1 MFGIDL
7 AFVTRFG
14 KLFLSGAVAV
24 LLLGAQQAAAQATSP
39 SAGCTAAN
47 AGDYDFSLPTGVALT
62 SSPFTADYTAGE
74 ILTFALSAGGGGVN
88 TATAED
94 TTDSV
99 TILSTSVEASTD
111 YSVPNSGSR
120 DFNLEMDTV
129 AGDFA
134 ATLSVSCAPAQGSI
148 VITKASD
155 VDGSFDFT
163 GDLGSF
169 TVSVSGEPG
178 SATFSNVFAGTYV
191 VSEALSPEFDLSGI
205 VCTGDSDGGSVI
217 DVNDG
222 EVTID
227 LDAGETVICTF
238 TNSSVN
244 APPSEAEVVE
254 TSQHVIRNF
263 LYRRASVLLNE
274 QPDRARIVRKSP
286 GLLWSD
292 AADINIQ
299 ANDSGVDAKFAVSTG
314 DAWVN
319 DVDIWVEGH
328 YSTYNDNNSA
338 AIEGD
343 LGVVYLGA
351 DYLLNEDLLV
361 GVLGQLDW
369 ISERSG
375 GFGEDIDGN
384 GWMAGPYVSA
394 RLDKNLFFDARAA
407 WGRSSNDISI
417 EGFISDDAFE
427 TSRWLVRGAL
437 TGNHQF
443 GNWRVTPTASVAY
456 IEERQEAFTSNS
468 GAFIDGQRVALGRA
482 AIEPEIAYRHVT
494 QSGILI
500 EPQFTL
506 AGVWDFET
514 PSGLSIPGWAV
525 SAEKFRGRIEG
536 ALLIA
541 FRNGYGLRMSGSYDG
556 IGASGY
562 SGYSARLWIDVPI
575 GGKNLKH
582 SPPAAPAPALKQCA
596 DGSFVP
602 LTDGCAS
609 LLPAEFTS
617 EVSFAAGKA
626 NLSSSAFAALSTLF
640 DEASGYDI
648 EEITIAAGG
657 DGVGEG
663 PQGRALGA
671 RRASAIKNALIG
683 LGAPEHAIIITPV
696 QGDAVAGAA
705 QVTIVTK

>member
-1 MFGIDL
+1 MFKTYWAAVRRSAIIYIIGL
-7 AFVTRFG
+7 A
-14 KLFLSGAVAV
+14 AVFAMGV
-24 LLLGAQQAAAQATSP
+24 GEAAAQASSP
-39 SAGCTAAN
+39 STGCTAAN
-47 AGDYDFSLPTGVALT
+47 AGDFDFSLPTGVALT
-62 SSPFTADYTAGE
+62 SSPFTADFTAGE

-88 TATAED
+88 MATAED

-99 TILSTSVEASTD
+99 TILNTSVEASTD
-111 YSVPNSGSR
+111 YSVPSSGSR

-129 AGDFA
+129 AGDFS
-134 ATLSVSCAPAQGSI
+134 ATLSVSCAPAQGAI
-148 VITKASD
+148 VISKASD
-155 VDGSFDFT
+155 VDGDFNFT

-169 TVSVSGEPG
+169 TISVNGEPG
-178 SATFSNVFAGTYV
+178 SASFNNIFAGTYV
-191 VSEALSPEFDLSGI
+191 ISEALSPAFDLSGI
-205 VCTGDSDGGSVI
+205 ACTGDNDGGSAI
-217 DVNDG
+217 NVNDG
-222 EVTID
+222 EVAID

-244 APPSEAEVVE
+244 APPSEAEIVE

-263 LYRRASVLLNE
+263 LYRRASILLNE
-274 QPDRARIVRKSP
+274 QPDRARIVRKNP

-299 ANDSGVDAKFAVSTG
+299 ASDNGVDAKFAVSTG
-314 DAWVN
+314 EAWVN
-319 DVDIWVEGH
+319 DVDVWVEGH
-328 YSTYNDNNSA
+328 YSTYDDNNGA
-338 AIEGD
+338 AIEGA

-369 ISERSG
+369 MSERSS

-384 GWMAGPYVSA
+384 GWMAGPYLSA

-417 EGFISDDAFE
+417 EGFVSDDAFK

-437 TGNHQF
+437 TGNRQF

-456 IEERQEAFTSNS
+456 IEEQQDAFTSNS
-468 GAFIDGQRVALGRA
+468 GAFIDGQSVALGRA

-525 SAEKFRGRIEG
+525 SAEKFRGRVEG
-536 ALLIA
+536 ALLVA

-562 SGYSARLWIDVPI
+562 SGYSARLWIDVPM
-575 GGKNLKH
+575 GGKKLRHN
-582 SPPAAPAPALKQCA
+582 PPVTPAPALKECA

-602 LTDGCAS
+602 LTDGCALS
-609 LLPAEFTS
+609 LPMEFAS
-617 EVSFAAGKA
+617 EVSFAVGKA
-626 NLSSSAFAALSTLF
+626 NLSSSAFTALSALF

-648 EEITIAAGG
+648 DTITIAAGG

-663 PQGRALGA
+663 AQDRALGA
-671 RRASAIKNALIG
+671 RRASAIKNALVG
-683 LGAPEHAIIITPV
+683 LGALERAITIAPAK
-696 QGDAVAGAA
+696 DGAA
-705 QVTIVTK
+705 AGTALVTIVTK